1 MDDPVDEE
9 TLAGALRCDLDQ
21 VRTGLAELAA
31 GYDARSAGIT
41 LRRVGEGW
49 RLYTREEHAAVVE
62 RYLVDGQR
70 SRLTQAAL
78 ETLAVIAYRQPV
90 TRARVAAIR
99 GVGVDGVMRTLIS
112 RGLVSEVGSDPDSGG
127 GLYATTPLF
136 LERLGLTSPGRSPGA
151 RPAAARDVVGPG
163 RAPRQLRRGAG
174 ARRRGGDRSRGVGD
188 WGAMSA
194 ANPNDE
200 NTTASG
206 DGWSEDM
213 ELAPVHP
220 GDRAPET
227 DGDREGERL
236 QKVLAR
242 AGVGSRRVSE
252 DMIEAGRISVN
263 GAVVQ
268 VQGMRVD
275 PTRDK
280 IAVDGVRVEIRD
292 DRVTYAMNKPPG
304 VITAMSDDRNR
315 PTVGDMVGDLAP
327 GLVHVGR
334 LDQDTEGLLLLTTDG
349 ELAHR
354 LAHPS
359 YGVRKTYLAQVSG
372 SVPRDLHKRLRGG
385 VDLDDGP
392 VKVDSFRVVDTH
404 AGQSVVEVVLHEGR
418 KHIVR
423 RLLAE
428 VGLPVSRLTRTAVGP
443 IELRAMRS
451 GTIRKLSRQELGTLS
466 ELVGL

>member
-1 MDDPVDEE
+1 
-9 TLAGALRCDLDQ
+9 
-21 VRTGLAELAA
+21 
-31 GYDARSAGIT
+31 
-41 LRRVGEGW
+41 
-49 RLYTREEHAAVVE
+49 
-62 RYLVDGQR
+62 
-70 SRLTQAAL
+70 
-78 ETLAVIAYRQPV
+78 
-90 TRARVAAIR
+90 
-99 GVGVDGVMRTLIS
+99 
-112 RGLVSEVGSDPDSGG
+112 
-127 GLYATTPLF
+127 
-136 LERLGLTSPGRSPGA
+136 
-151 RPAAARDVVGPG
+151 
-163 RAPRQLRRGAG
+163 
-174 ARRRGGDRSRGVGD
+174 
-188 WGAMSA
+188 MSA
-194 ANPNDE
+194 ATPNDE
-200 NTTASG
+200 STTAAG
-206 DGWSEDM
+206 EGWSEDM

-220 GDRAPET
+220 SDRAPEP
-227 DGDREGERL
+227 GDADRQGERL

-242 AGVGSRRVSE
+242 AGVASRRVVE
-252 DMIEAGRISVN
+252 EMIDAGRISVN
-263 GAVVQ
+263 GSQVR

-275 PTRDK
+275 AHVDK
-280 IAVDGVRVEIRD
+280 IAVDGVRLEIRD
-292 DRVTYAMNKPPG
+292 DRITYALNKPPG

-372 SVPRDLHKRLRGG
+372 SVPRDMAKRLRGG
-385 VDLDDGP
+385 IDLDDGP

-428 VGLPVSRLTRTAVGP
+428 VKLPVSRLTRTAVGP
-443 IELRAMRS
+443 VELRAMRS
-451 GTIRKLSRQELGTLS
+451 GTIRKLSRQEVGALE

>member
-1 MDDPVDEE
+1 MNAATPDDE
-9 TLAGALRCDLDQ
+9 T
-21 VRTGLAELAA
+21 
-31 GYDARSAGIT
+31 
-41 LRRVGEGW
+41 
-49 RLYTREEHAAVVE
+49 
-62 RYLVDGQR
+62 
-70 SRLTQAAL
+70 
-78 ETLAVIAYRQPV
+78 
-90 TRARVAAIR
+90 
-99 GVGVDGVMRTLIS
+99 
-112 RGLVSEVGSDPDSGG
+112 
-127 GLYATTPLF
+127 
-136 LERLGLTSPGRSPGA
+136 
-151 RPAAARDVVGPG
+151 
-163 RAPRQLRRGAG
+163 
-174 ARRRGGDRSRGVGD
+174 
-188 WGAMSA
+188 
-194 ANPNDE
+194 
-200 NTTASG
+200 TTASG
-206 DGWSEDM
+206 EGWSDDM

-220 GDRAPET
+220 GDRAPDD
-227 DGDREGERL
+227 DGADRQGERL

-242 AGVGSRRVSE
+242 AGVASRRVVE
-252 DMIEAGRISVN
+252 EMIDAGRISVN
-263 GAVVQ
+263 GAQVR

-275 PTRDK
+275 AQADK
-280 IAVDGVRVEIRD
+280 IAVDGVRLEIRD
-292 DRVTYAMNKPPG
+292 DRVTYALNKPPG

-372 SVPRDLHKRLRGG
+372 SVPRDMAKRLRGG
-385 VDLDDGP
+385 VELEDGP

-428 VGLPVSRLTRTAVGP
+428 VKLPVSRLTRTAVGP
-443 IELRAMRS
+443 VELRAMRS
-451 GTIRKLSRQELGTLS
+451 GTIRKLSRQEVGSLE

>member
-1 MDDPVDEE
+1 MN
-9 TLAGALRCDLDQ
+9 
-21 VRTGLAELAA
+21 AA
-31 GYDARSAGIT
+31 T
-41 LRRVGEGW
+41 
-49 RLYTREEHAAVVE
+49 
-62 RYLVDGQR
+62 
-70 SRLTQAAL
+70 
-78 ETLAVIAYRQPV
+78 
-90 TRARVAAIR
+90 
-99 GVGVDGVMRTLIS
+99 
-112 RGLVSEVGSDPDSGG
+112 
-127 GLYATTPLF
+127 
-136 LERLGLTSPGRSPGA
+136 
-151 RPAAARDVVGPG
+151 
-163 RAPRQLRRGAG
+163 
-174 ARRRGGDRSRGVGD
+174 
-188 WGAMSA
+188 
-194 ANPNDE
+194 PNDDAP
-200 NTTASG
+200 TPSG
-206 DGWSEDM
+206 EGWSEDM

-220 GDRAPET
+220 SDRAPES
-227 DGDREGERL
+227 DGDDREGERL

-252 DMIEAGRISVN
+252 DMIDAGRISVN

-275 PTRDK
+275 PARDK

-304 VITAMSDDRNR
+304 VLTAMSDDRNR

-359 YGVRKTYLAQVSG
+359 YGVQKTYLAQVSG
-372 SVPRDLHKRLRGG
+372 SVPRDLAKKLRGG
-385 VDLDDGP
+385 IELDDGP

-451 GTIRKLSRQELGTLS
+451 GTIRKLSRQELGALS